1 MLKGKKILL
10 RPLLDSDLEFLYMI
24 ENDKEN
30 WKFGSER
37 KQYSKNELI
46 NYISN
51 AKNDIRAA
59 KQYRFVIDFK
69 DDPIGFIDLYD
80 YSGESAWVGVIV
92 DKDYRNKR
100 FAKEA
105 LDTLVNYSRHILGLN
120 QLHANIS
127 SKNLLS
133 IKLFTSCG
141 FRVVRNTENYNIL
154 LN

>member
-1 MLKGKKILL
+1 MLKGEKIVL
-10 RPLLDSDLEFLYMI
+10 RPLLDSDLEFLYKI
-24 ENDKEN
+24 ENNKEN

-37 KQYSKNELI
+37 KQYSKNELA
-46 NYISN
+46 NYIYN
-51 AKNDIRAA
+51 AKNDIRAT

-69 DDPIGFIDLYD
+69 DKPIGFIDLYD
-80 YSGESAWVGVIV
+80 YSGKSAWVGIII
-92 DKDYRNKR
+92 DKDYRNKK

-105 LDTLVNYSRHILGLN
+105 LDILINYSRNILGLN
-120 QLHANIS
+120 QLQANIS

-133 IKLFTSCG
+133 IKLFNSCG